1 MNINLT
7 LIAQAIVFAVFI
19 WIAVKFIWPWLLGKI
34 EQRQKQIADGLAA
47 GEQGKQALALSAK
60 QAEVEI
66 AKARDRSA
74 EIVGQAEKR
83 AGQMIEQAKVAAQ
96 EAGGRELAA
105 AKAEIEQEA
114 SRAREALRD
123 QVAALVVAGAEK
135 ILRRE
140 VNPQAHA
147 DLLGQLKQDL
157 R

>member
-7 LIAQAIVFAVFI
+7 LIAQAVAFAVFI
-19 WIAVKFIWPWLLGKI
+19 WFTVKFVWPPLVRAI

-47 GEQGKQALALSAK
+47 GEQGKQALASSAK
-60 QAEVEI
+60 QADMEI
-66 AKARDRSA
+66 AKARDRAA

-83 AGQMIEQAKVAAQ
+83 AAQMIEEAKATAQ
-96 EAGGRELAA
+96 EAGGRELTAA
-105 AKAEIEQEA
+105 RAEIEQET
-114 SRAREALRD
+114 SRAREELRD

-140 VNPQAHA
+140 VNAQAHA
-147 DLLGQLKQDL
+147 DLLGQLRQDL

>member
-1 MNINLT
+1 M
-7 LIAQAIVFAVFI
+7 
-19 WIAVKFIWPWLLGKI
+19 
-34 EQRQKQIADGLAA
+34 IADGLAA
-47 GEQGKQALALSAK
+47 AEQGKQALAVSAR
-60 QAEVEI
+60 QADVEI

-83 AGQMIEQAKVAAQ
+83 SAQMIEEAKIAAQ
-96 EAGGRELAA
+96 EAGNRELAA
-105 AKAEIEQEA
+105 AKAEIEQET

-140 VNPQAHA
+140 VNAQAHA
-147 DLLGQLKQDL
+147 DLLGQLRQDL

>member
-1 MNINLT
+1 MNITVT
-7 LIAQAIVFAVFI
+7 LFAQALTFLAFI
-19 WIAVKFIWPWLLGKI
+19 WFTKVFVWPHLLTVI
-34 EQRQKQIADGLAA
+34 ETRQKKIAEGLAA
-47 GEQGKQALALSAK
+47 AEQGKQALAASAK

-66 AKARDRSA
+66 AKARDRA
-74 EIVGQAEKR
+74 TEIVGQAEKR
-83 AGQMIEQAKVAAQ
+83 AAQMVEEAKIAAQ

-105 AKAEIEQEA
+105 AKAEIEQET

-140 VNPQAHA
+140 VNVQAHA